1 MRVIVGL
8 GAGRS
13 AQALESPRGDWPFVF
28 DSLGRVSSEPVS
40 LDFQAVYALQAE
52 MVESVLAF
60 RPS

>member
-1 MRVIVGL
+1 M
-8 GAGRS
+8 
-13 AQALESPRGDWPFVF
+13 F
-28 DSLGRVSSEPVS
+28 DSLGRVSPELVS